1 MNLQNSKRWIK
12 NDMITMEMGNGV
24 QYQVTKTLREFT
36 T

>member
-1 MNLQNSKRWIK
+1 MNLQNSIRWIK
-12 NDMITMEMGNGV
+12 NDMMGNGE